1 MTKRSFL
8 LVAVTCLAPLA
19 RVHAVSD
26 GNYDNATQ
34 GCTGGAFN
42 SDTPD
47 STEPHCYAAT
57 GQISDGTHNY
67 VTVGIPMTADGQ
79 SPSSLELCVDLGTG
93 TRQCAL
99 LDQNGVTPEAPT
111 AGTPANPASGL
122 RFYFGAND
130 NLDNGEH
137 DSSEQVDNGPSD
149 GGAIQLNI
157 DPTTVAQWVAA
168 LQSQNTGYLLT
179 HPLPAGDAGLGFCAD
194 GICFSAQTQQRTVY
208 QGGDNNDSR
217 DAYNYDGMQWD
228 PETCAGPTDSKTD
241 CGGHSMS
248 WWDKQQGT
256 VYAEPGIQIY
266 EDPDPQGSPIGPYPL
281 PAFYVGTC
289 GVVIGGGEM
298 QMPAS
303 PYTSP
308 AGQFVVTTGCSSG

>member
-1 MTKRSFL
+1 MRPMTKRSFL
-8 LVAVTCLAPLA
+8 IVAVTCLAPLA

-79 SPSSLELCVDLGTG
+79 SPSSLELCIDLGTG

-99 LDQNGVTPEAPT
+99 LDQSGVTPEPPT

-130 NLDNGEH
+130 NLDDGEH

-149 GGAIQLNI
+149 GGAIQLNVT
-157 DPTTVAQWVAA
+157 PTTVAQWVAA
-168 LQSQNTGYLLT
+168 LQTRNTGYLLT
-179 HPLPAGDAGLGFCAD
+179 HPLPVGDAGLGFCAD
-194 GICFSAQTQQRTVY
+194 GIGADRSGQLCPEACAARRPISCGERSWPRDPWRCPAAAGYIARRR
-208 QGGDNNDSR
+208 SR
-217 DAYNYDGMQWD
+217 RWICPTPSRRKPFA
-228 PETCAGPTDSKTD
+228 PACAR
-241 CGGHSMS
+241 
-248 WWDKQQGT
+248 
-256 VYAEPGIQIY
+256 
-266 EDPDPQGSPIGPYPL
+266 GSRR
-281 PAFYVGTC
+281 
-289 GVVIGGGEM
+289 
-298 QMPAS
+298 
-303 PYTSP
+303 TSP
-308 AGQFVVTTGCSSG
+308 PRGRSRRSTACARGSGS